1 VSATG
6 SGLRRAGR
14 GTTADGSVVTW
25 SVAEG
30 RRGSRWREVRVRD
43 ETVVSSLLLELDPSG
58 RFSHLELS
66 TASGLLTL
74 HPEGDGTLH
83 GNAVEA
89 GGVRHVVAI
98 PWTSDDILLVAG
110 SPTSRAAAARGAD
123 VTSGPETARP
133 KGVGFGIVVGLDLT
147 VVRRAIGRSE
157 RTTQLDADGLPR
169 FGDGVTWPLEL
180 DT

>member
-1 VSATG
+1 VSATR
-6 SGLRRAGR
+6 SRLRRAGR
-14 GTTADGSVVTW
+14 GTAADGSIVTW

-43 ETVVSSLLLELDPSG
+43 AAVVSSLLLELDPSG

-89 GGVRHVVAI
+89 GGLRHVVAI
-98 PWTSDDILLVAG
+98 PWTSDDILIVAG
-110 SPTSRAAAARGAD
+110 SPTSRSAAARRAD
-123 VTSGPETARP
+123 VPPGAEAARP
-133 KGVGFGIVVGLDLT
+133 KGVGFGVVVGLDLT
-147 VVRRAIGRSE
+147 VARRAIGRSE
-157 RTTQLDADGLPR
+157 RTTQLDADGLPG

-180 DT
+180 DA